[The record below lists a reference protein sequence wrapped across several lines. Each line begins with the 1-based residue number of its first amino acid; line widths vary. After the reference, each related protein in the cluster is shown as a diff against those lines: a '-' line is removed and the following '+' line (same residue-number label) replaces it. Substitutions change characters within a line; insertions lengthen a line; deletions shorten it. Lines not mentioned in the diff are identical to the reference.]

1 MSSRL
6 TLAEVRTQL
15 YKFVTPTDPDDP
27 DFLASLNRVCAN
39 LFDRGV
45 WAGLTPIVDITV
57 EDGHIVLPRF
67 CLSVLGAQFDG
78 IPVPTEGRYYEYS
91 SEGPGQV
98 EAESGL
104 SNIIDVGETP
114 LERELLADSVV
125 TVQSTG
131 GSRSVR
137 LFGFD
142 ADGLEVNTNGVNGVV
157 VAGTTGGTD
166 STTVFSSITAVQ
178 LLSGTVPVM
187 LKVGTRILASYRAT
201 GDDVPLYRRYKVSAP
216 NVEAVRALCKRK
228 FLPVSA
234 VTDFVYPSNLTAL
247 KLGLLAEIWENQND
261 FKNSETYWGLAE
273 AALNRQVRSQR
284 GGAKIRVKYSMPPP
298 VVTTY

>member
-6 TLAEVRTQL
+6 TLSEVRAQL

-45 WAGLTPIVDITV
+45 WVGLTPIVDIAV

-78 IPVPTEGRYYEYS
+78 IPVPTEGRYYEFTS
-91 SEGPGQV
+91 DGPGQV

-114 LERELLADSVV
+114 LERELLEDSVV
-125 TVQSTG
+125 TVQTV
-131 GSRSVR
+131 GSDRSVR

-142 ADGLEVNTNGVNGVV
+142 ADGLEVHTAGVDGIV
-157 VAGTTGGTD
+157 VAGTTVGVA
-166 STTVFSSITAVQ
+166 SSTVFSSITGVQ
-178 LLSGTVPVM
+178 ILTGTASVK
-187 LKVGTRILASYRAT
+187 LKVGSRILASYRAT
-201 GDDVPLYRRYKVSAP
+201 ETIPLYRRYKVSAP

-228 FLPVSA
+228 FVPLA
-234 VTDFVYPSNLTAL
+234 AETDFVYPANLAAI
-247 KLGLLAEIWENQND
+247 KQGLLAEIWENQND

-273 AALNRQVRSQR
+273 ASLNRQVRSQR

-298 VVTTY
+298 VLTTY